1 MWVLNKWSRGYP
13 KSCCLYMGCV
23 LLAGLHCLALMGEDV
38 CLASQRVYVPELGGT
53 PMLRGEWERRLG
65 ERTVEEGDKREAVS
79 GM

>member
-1 MWVLNKWSRGYP
+1 
-13 KSCCLYMGCV
+13 
-23 LLAGLHCLALMGEDV
+23 MGEDV
-38 CLASQRVYVPELGGT
+38 CLASQRVYEPELGGT